1 MRTLLR
7 RHTRLVAF
15 AAIGS
20 LAFLTNSGAALGLQN
35 AASVSSSNGKVTICH
50 GTNSNNNPY
59 IVETPDKDGDV
70 SGHAAHTGPVWD
82 ATLKAKHIAWGDI
95 IPPFDYTDSNSVVQH
110 FLGLN
115 WSAAGQAI
123 YGNGCKPVTPPVL
136 ALTVVK
142 TNDAN
147 GDATFTDSETSH
159 SVGASV
165 PFSVTVTNNGASP
178 LVIDSLVDTVAGNP
192 ITFTCTPSLI
202 GALIQP
208 GASASCG
215 AIVAGY
221 SPADG
226 SSKTNTVA
234 VVAHQGPDNVCAPA
248 DPSCVTGEDPNHTV
262 GSSDTSTV
270 STHVPPALSLNV
282 VKENDAD
289 GDSTYHDSETASAA
303 GANVP
308 YRVTITNTSAV
319 TVALDGV
326 TDALGAAAAVPVTC
340 APALPATLAASAV
353 ATCNFVLAASS
364 PAAGTSITDTATVK
378 AHEPSDAT
386 NKTSGSDTS
395 TVATASAGGTTG
407 GTTGT
412 TTGTT
417 GTTTGT
423 TTGGTTGATT
433 GATTGDPTTGGTT
446 GTTTGGQGGGSTG
459 VATTG
464 TTTGSTSG
472 GTSGD
477 ATTGDFTGGGGTIV
491 VPPEL
496 PFTGAPVASL
506 LAAAAGLVGVGC
518 LLLLV
523 GVRRRA

>member
-15 AAIGS
+15 TAIGS
-20 LAFLTNSGAALGLQN
+20 LAFLTNSGTALGLQN
-35 AASVSSSNGKVTICH
+35 AASVSSSNAKVTICH

-59 IVETPDKDGDV
+59 VVETPDKDGDV
-70 SGHAAHTGPVWD
+70 SGHAGHTGPVWD
-82 ATLKAKHIAWGDI
+82 ATLKAEHIAWGDI
-95 IPPFDYTDSNSVVQH
+95 IPPFEYTDGGVVLQ
-110 FLGLN
+110 FAGLN

-123 YGNGCKPVTPPVL
+123 YANGCKPVTPPVL

-165 PFSVTVTNNGASP
+165 PFSVTVTNSGASP

-192 ITFTCTPSLI
+192 ITFTCTPTLI

-208 GASASCG
+208 AASASCG
-215 AIVAGY
+215 AVVPGY

-248 DPSCVTGEDPNHTV
+248 DLSCVTGEDPDHTV

-270 STHVPPALSLNV
+270 STLVPPALSLSV

-308 YRVTITNTSAV
+308 YRVTITNTSPV

-340 APALPATLAASAV
+340 VPALPSTLAASAV
-353 ATCNFVLAASS
+353 ATCDFVLAASS

-378 AHEPSDAT
+378 AHEASDAT
-386 NKTSGSDTS
+386 NKTSGADTS
-395 TVATASAGGTTG
+395 TVATASTGGTTG
-407 GTTGT
+407 GTTGD
-412 TTGTT
+412 TTGT
-417 GTTTGT
+417 
-423 TTGGTTGATT
+423 TT
-433 GATTGDPTTGGTT
+433 GATTGDPTTGATT

-464 TTTGSTSG
+464 STSG

-477 ATTGDFTGGGGTIV
+477 ATTGDTFTGGGGTIV

-523 GVRRRA
+523 GVRRRV